1 MSALVALDS
10 PAGVDAVTAAIDDP
24 DLSARASAALALAGL
39 RDPASIPAL
48 VRIVAGWDEPALARC
63 RRAALHTLVAFRT
76 EKAAV
81 ELARE
86 LACAGPEP
94 VDLHQRAALLAVAYA
109 EPSGVA
115 ARRVV
120 RALVRLLAHEDQAV
134 AERAVSFLMLFPSE
148 SSRPLARALAAG
160 CGPDVRRRAAQA
172 MGACRQHTAVS
183 ALVTAVSDPAPSVR
197 AAAVRSLGDI
207 RDPATAVALHAAG
220 GDGGRERPRGRT
232 FGPHEARMGCDR
244 HERGRRLRRGGAAL
258 RRISEPLHCAATRA
272 ASARSRA
279 SATPSRTSS
288 S

>member
-1 MSALVALDS
+1 VTGSYEWRAVGGAVTGRSAAGGALTLAEYDS
-10 PAGVDAVTAAIDDP
+10 PGGVDAVTAGLDDP
-24 DLSARASAALALAGL
+24 DPSVRASVALALAEL

-48 VRIVAGWDEPALARC
+48 VRIVAGWDEPGLARC

-76 EKAAV
+76 EEAAV

-86 LACAGPEP
+86 LAHAGPEP

-109 EPSGVA
+109 ETSGLA

-160 CGPDVRRRAAQA
+160 CGPDIRRRAAQA
-172 MGACRQHTAVS
+172 LGACRQHAAVS
-183 ALVTAVSDPAPSVR
+183 ALVTALHDSAPCVR
-197 AAAVRSLGDI
+197 AAAARSLGDI

-220 GDGGRERPRGRT
+220 GDGDESVREA
-232 FGPHEARMGCDR
+232 ARSAL
-244 HERGRRLRRGGAAL
+244 HKLGAA
-258 RRISEPLHCAATRA
+258 
-272 ASARSRA
+272 ARTAGFGLVAQRSGG
-279 SATPSRTSS
+279 
-288 S
+288 